1 MPDLFCGDNF
11 YGRQKAAVFEEE
23 KEYSSLPNHPVPI
36 KYSYYTII
44 TIINKDDGQAFVFVI
59 KE

>member
-11 YGRQKAAVFEEE
+11 YGRKKAAVFEGE
-23 KEYSSLPNHPVPI
+23 KECSSLPNHPVPI
-36 KYSYYTII
+36 KYSYYAII
-44 TIINKDDGQAFVFVI
+44 TIINKDDGQPFVFLI